1 MMQSPASLTAEADFP
16 CSNAAFVIPGV
27 IGELELLTACPA
39 EEGARPVTAVICHP
53 HPLHGGS
60 MQNKVVH
67 TLARGFGELG
77 ARSVRFNFR
86 GVGRSGGDYDHG
98 IGETED
104 LLAVIAWARARRPQ
118 DRLWLAG
125 FSFGSY
131 VALQASVRFDVAQL
145 VLVAPPVN
153 LYDFGAL
160 PLPSCP
166 LLVIQGGA
174 DEVVPATQ
182 VLSWVGQLAPPPQLI
197 TLEGVSHFFHGRLN
211 DLRSELQTA
220 LVAQLGNL

>member
-1 MMQSPASLTAEADFP
+1 MTHSHPPPTAGTDFP
-16 CSNAAFVIPGV
+16 CTSGSFVIPGV
-27 IGELELLTACPA
+27 VGDLELLSACPPQDS
-39 EEGARPVTAVICHP
+39 ARPATVVICHP

-67 TLARGFGELG
+67 TLARAAGELG
-77 ARSVRFNFR
+77 TRSVRFNFR
-86 GVGRSGGDYDHG
+86 GVGRSGGEYDHG
-98 IGETED
+98 RGETED
-104 LLAVIAWARARRPQ
+104 LLAVIAWVRARRPQ
-118 DRLWLAG
+118 DRIWLAG

-153 LYDFGAL
+153 LYDFSRLA
-160 PLPSCP
+160 LPSCP

-182 VLSWVGQLAPPPQLI
+182 VLNWVERLTPPPQLVY
-197 TLEGVSHFFHGRLN
+197 LEGVSHFFHGRLN
-211 DLRSELQTA
+211 DLRSELTA
-220 LVAQLGNL
+220 ALAGRGD